1 MSLLAT
7 TVLKEGTG
15 VAIVSVAA
23 NVAAQS
29 VTILAKSTFILWCRH
44 HLVGPYN
51 NLTALTCDD
60 AKQIFFHL
68 KNTIAGKLRMRP
80 CIIIAGVL
88 AVVAASSNQFPSD
101 TTSPAR
107 LAHFETTLRSLT
119 GEDAQAEPYE
129 RERKHMERRLAI
141 DKIKDILKNATGA
154 RRKGV

>member
-1 MSLLAT
+1 
-7 TVLKEGTG
+7 
-15 VAIVSVAA
+15 
-23 NVAAQS
+23 
-29 VTILAKSTFILWCRH
+29 
-44 HLVGPYN
+44 
-51 NLTALTCDD
+51 
-60 AKQIFFHL
+60 
-68 KNTIAGKLRMRP
+68 MRP

-129 RERKHMERRLAI
+129 RERKHVPPDTIMERRLAI